1 MLWQKFLSFY
11 LQVIHTLNQTKE
23 FIDKRLEEECSKENM
38 SVEEGGFFYI
48 SRSKKLTQKNI
59 FYFIVLGFKAEMFL
73 QHLTPHVKKYSMKL
87 NLYLFACYLELV

>member
-1 MLWQKFLSFY
+1 MF
-11 LQVIHTLNQTKE
+11 
-23 FIDKRLEEECSKENM
+23 KRKYVSGR
-38 SVEEGGFFYI
+38 GGFFYI

-59 FYFIVLGFKAEMFL
+59 FYFVVLGFKAEMFL

>member
-1 MLWQKFLSFY
+1 MLWQEFLSFY

-38 SVEEGGFFYI
+38 SVEEGGFFTYLEAK
-48 SRSKKLTQKNI
+48 SYHKNI
-59 FYFIVLGFKAEMFL
+59 FYFVVLGFKAEMFL